1 MGRINKPTT
10 IGKKCIPG
18 LFCIENMTL
27 FLLFVIIVILIY
39 LYHSQIIK
47 PHMVSTAYPTSI
59 TMIPLAPV
67 TPLALAP
74 ISTRNDPLQSEYAP
88 PLKTESY
95 GLPINIKTRG
105 VESNYSQ
112 FGILTRS
119 GGSET
124 MILPLMGRRSSS
136 GRDKYQYYTMTNSA
150 GNINTKLPVSVGGR
164 SCTSDMGCNEIFN
177 NDNVYVEGYN
187 DTFNATIYENALYS
201 YIPLL

>member
-1 MGRINKPTT
+1 MGRIIKSN
-10 IGKKCIPG
+10 KKCIPG
-18 LFCIENMTL
+18 FFCIENMTL
-27 FLLFVIIVILIY
+27 FLLFVIIIILGY
-39 LYHSQIIK
+39 LYHYQILQ
-47 PHMVSTAYPTSI
+47 PSMVSITHPTAT
-59 TMIPLAPV
+59 TLLPLAPV

-119 GGSET
+119 ASPET
-124 MILPLMGRRSSS
+124 MILPLMRRRSSS

-164 SCTSDMGCNEIFN
+164 SCTSDMGCNEIFD

-187 DTFNATIYENALYS
+187 DTFSATIYENALYS